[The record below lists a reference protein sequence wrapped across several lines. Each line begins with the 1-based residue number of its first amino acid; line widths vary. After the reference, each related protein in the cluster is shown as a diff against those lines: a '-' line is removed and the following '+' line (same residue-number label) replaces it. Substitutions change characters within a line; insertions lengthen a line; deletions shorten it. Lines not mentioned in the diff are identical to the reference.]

1 MTKYRKDNMIKSLK
15 IKNNNETYDINLNS
29 QVNVIVGEK
38 GSGKST
44 LLLILAEA
52 IANKKLFKNEYE
64 WFNEKAKFLV
74 DSINIDNTEIKTQDF
89 SYIFDSE
96 NKQNSKDAGILE
108 IQKNLS
114 GYISQN
120 DSRKNSLDSSE
131 YVEKQK
137 SNCID
142 NFTEKIYYD
151 QDQKMLKQLNDF
163 RLLED
168 LLNEYRRER
177 DRQIALSNVFNQS
190 FNLNEGS
197 TKNIATI
204 DYDSSNE
211 IKKIKELL
219 KSIEETKE
227 KIYSTNLVVNNLLA
241 QFEQS
246 SSLLQISNEQ
256 LLDIQQKTEN
266 VILQNNSFL
275 EYYNQYNLVV
285 SKNKKALECFK
296 LSFTNAKRAYLEE
309 LSNTLKIQND
319 NEQLLEHFSNLGR
332 IMKKINRQYNSIIE
346 KEIILNWTLEETDK
360 KNKNIKYK
368 IESFALSDEEK
379 NLILN
384 KWLGSTNKSNT
395 IADVL
400 NGNIKDNFDIK
411 KMIKA
416 LIKDKIK
423 IYAGDEEYKNLSMGQ
438 KTLFGITHAI
448 DTLNNVPNEQYLLLD
463 QIEDNLD
470 NKTIYEKIVPM
481 LQEQIKKGKQIFVV
495 THNPNIGT
503 LIKGNIITTDIF
515 NTNLNKKFVV
525 NEIIRED
532 NEIDTPQS
540 LYLEGSMKALYE
552 RLKVHEE
559 KINKTK
565 GDK

>member
-1 MTKYRKDNMIKSLK
+1 MIKSLK

-256 LLDIQQKTEN
+256 LLDIQQRTEN
-266 VILQNNSFL
+266 VILQNNLFL

-285 SKNKKALECFK
+285 SKDKKALECFK

-368 IESFALSDEEK
+368 IESFALSEEEK

-481 LQEQIKKGKQIFVV
+481 LQEQIKKGKQIFIV

>member
-1 MTKYRKDNMIKSLK
+1 MIKSLK

-44 LLLILAEA
+44 LLLVLAEA
-52 IANKKLFKNEYE
+52 IVNKKLFKNEYE

-151 QDQKMLKQLNDF
+151 QDQKMLKQLDDF

-168 LLNEYRRER
+168 LLNEYRHER

-219 KSIEETKE
+219 KSIEETRE

-256 LLDIQQKTEN
+256 LLDIQQRTEN

-275 EYYNQYNLVV
+275 EYYNQYNLAV
-285 SKNKKALECFK
+285 SKDKKALECFK

-332 IMKKINRQYNSIIE
+332 IMKKVDRQYNSIIE
-346 KEIILNWTLEETDK
+346 KEIVLNWTLEETDK

-368 IESFALSDEEK
+368 IESFALSEEEK

-481 LQEQIKKGKQIFVV
+481 LQEQIKKGKQIFIV

>member
-1 MTKYRKDNMIKSLK
+1 MIKSLK

-44 LLLILAEA
+44 LLLVLAEA
-52 IANKKLFKNEYE
+52 IVNKKLFKNEYE

-168 LLNEYRRER
+168 LLNEYRHER

-219 KSIEETKE
+219 KSIEETRE

-256 LLDIQQKTEN
+256 LLDIQQRTEN
-266 VILQNNSFL
+266 VILQNNLFL

-285 SKNKKALECFK
+285 SKDKKALECFK

-368 IESFALSDEEK
+368 IESFALSEEEK

-481 LQEQIKKGKQIFVV
+481 LQEQIKKGKQIFIV

>member
-1 MTKYRKDNMIKSLK
+1 MIKSLK

-52 IANKKLFKNEYE
+52 IVNKKLFKNEYE

-151 QDQKMLKQLNDF
+151 QDQKMLKQLDDF
-163 RLLED
+163 KLLED

-219 KSIEETKE
+219 KSIEETRE
-227 KIYSTNLVVNNLLA
+227 KINSTNLVVNNLLA

-256 LLDIQQKTEN
+256 LLDIQQRTEN

-285 SKNKKALECFK
+285 SKDKKALECFK

-368 IESFALSDEEK
+368 IESFALSEEEK

-384 KWLGSTNKSNT
+384 KWLGSTNKSKT
-395 IADVL
+395 IADVF

-411 KMIKA
+411 KMIKT

-470 NKTIYEKIVPM
+470 NKTIYERIVPM
-481 LQEQIKKGKQIFVV
+481 LQEQIKKGKQIFIV

>member
-1 MTKYRKDNMIKSLK
+1 MIKSLK
-15 IKNNNETYDINLNS
+15 IKNNNETYDINLNN

-52 IANKKLFKNEYE
+52 IVNKKLFKNEYE

-151 QDQKMLKQLNDF
+151 QDQKMLKQLDDF

-177 DRQIALSNVFNQS
+177 NRQIALSNVFNQS

-256 LLDIQQKTEN
+256 LLDIQQRTEN
-266 VILQNNSFL
+266 VILQNNLFL

-285 SKNKKALECFK
+285 SKDKKALECFK

-368 IESFALSDEEK
+368 IESFALSEEEK

-384 KWLGSTNKSNT
+384 KWLGSTNKSKT
-395 IADVL
+395 IADVF

-411 KMIKA
+411 KMIKT

-481 LQEQIKKGKQIFVV
+481 LQEQIKKGKQIFIV

>member
-1 MTKYRKDNMIKSLK
+1 MIKSLK

-52 IANKKLFKNEYE
+52 IVNKKLFKNEYE

-96 NKQNSKDAGILE
+96 NKQNSKDVGILE
-108 IQKNLS
+108 IQKSLS

-151 QDQKMLKQLNDF
+151 QDQKMLKQLDDF

-219 KSIEETKE
+219 KSIEETRE
-227 KIYSTNLVVNNLLA
+227 KINSTNLVVNNLLS

-256 LLDIQQKTEN
+256 LLDIQQKIEN

-275 EYYNQYNLVV
+275 EYCNQYNLVV
-285 SKNKKALECFK
+285 FKDKKTLECFK
-296 LSFTNAKRAYLEE
+296 LSFANAKRAYLEE

-368 IESFALSDEEK
+368 IESFALSEEEK

-384 KWLGSTNKSNT
+384 KWLGSTNKSKT
-395 IADVL
+395 IADVF

-411 KMIKA
+411 KMIKT

-481 LQEQIKKGKQIFVV
+481 LQEQIKKGKQIFIV